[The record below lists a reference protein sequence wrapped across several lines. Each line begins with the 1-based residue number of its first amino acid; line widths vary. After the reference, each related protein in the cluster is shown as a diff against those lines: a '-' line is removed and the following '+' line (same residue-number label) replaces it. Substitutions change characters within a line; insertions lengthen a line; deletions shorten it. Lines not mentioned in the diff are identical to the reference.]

1 MAIDRDTTL
10 KHAEQSLREGR
21 LDAAIEAYSSLVAD
35 EPDDWN
41 AANTLGDLYLRSG
54 QPQQAVPLYRR
65 IAQHLLDEGFY
76 PKAGALYKKI
86 LKIAPAD
93 DETQLRLADISAR
106 QGKLAD
112 ARAHYRAVEKRR
124 RQGGDAA
131 GADEIVIRVGDLDP
145 EDYPARQAAAEAVE
159 RSGRID
165 EALARYRALH
175 DDLIAQGQE
184 AEAAEVHR
192 QCVRLQGG
200 DANGNALLDQVTKA
214 LEDGQ
219 IVAARRAFDEL
230 VGAGSDPA
238 AVLDIARKLL
248 AAQPGDAGQWLEA
261 AADTYAQAG
270 AYREAAMLLREVAS
284 RPPARVA
291 LLLRLV
297 EVCVDGGLESEMFD
311 AQARLTDAYLAAGQ
325 ADDAMSIAEDL
336 VIRFPDDPHHAA
348 RLRRAREMRGV
359 EPVAP
364 ARPEPPVARAVK
376 RPQPSEPATV
386 EIDLTAV
393 LLELQ
398 QPIAASQ
405 APAPPPRSLETI
417 FQGLRADAEVADAA
431 DTDAEHLGLAKT
443 YLEMGQPDE
452 AARSLEVA
460 ARSPRHRFVASSMLA
475 QLHRE
480 NSDLGRAI
488 EWFERAAEAPAPT
501 PEDGRALLYDLG
513 DVLETVGEA
522 ARALAVFLEL
532 QTDDP
537 RYRDVRE
544 RVTRLS
550 RVETEG

>member
-1 MAIDRDTTL
+1 LAIDRDTTL
-10 KHAEQSLREGR
+10 KHAERSLREGR
-21 LDAAIEAYSSLVAD
+21 LDDAIEAYSSLVAD

-54 QPQQAVPLYRR
+54 QPGQAVPLYRR
-65 IAQHLLDEGFY
+65 IALHLLDEGFY

-93 DETQLRLADISAR
+93 NEAQLRLAEIAAR

-112 ARAHYRAVEKRR
+112 ARAHYRAVEMRR

-131 GADEIVIRVGDLDP
+131 GADEILIRLGDLDV
-145 EDYPARQAAAEAVE
+145 EDFAARRAAAEAVE
-159 RSGRID
+159 RAGRIED
-165 EALARYRALH
+165 ALARYRALH

-184 AEAAEVHR
+184 AEATAVHR
-192 QCVRLQGG
+192 ECVRLQPGQSTG
-200 DANGNALLDQVTKA
+200 DAQVAAVTAALQ
-214 LEDGQ
+214 DGQ
-219 IVAARRAFDEL
+219 IDAARRLFIQM
-230 VGAGSDPA
+230 VGAGSDPG
-238 AVLDIARKLL
+238 AVLDIARTLL
-248 AAQPGDAGQWLEA
+248 SAQPAYAGEWLEA

-270 AYREAAMLLREVAS
+270 AYGQAAMLLREVAS
-284 RPPARVA
+284 RPPARVP

-311 AQARLTDAYLAAGQ
+311 AQAQLTDAYLAAGQ
-325 ADDAMSIAEDL
+325 ADDAMSIAEDM
-336 VIRFPDDPHHAA
+336 VARFPTDPHHAG
-348 RLRRAREMRGV
+348 RLRRAREMRGA
-359 EPVAP
+359 EPGATAKPETTVARP
-364 ARPEPPVARAVK
+364 ARPAQK
-376 RPQPSEPATV
+376 SEPATV

-398 QPIAASQ
+398 QPPAAAQ
-405 APAPPPRSLETI
+405 PPAPPPRSLESV
-417 FQGLRADAEVADAA
+417 FDGLRADAEVADAA

-443 YLEMGQPDE
+443 YLEMGQPEE
-452 AARSLEVA
+452 AARSLEIA
-460 ARSPRHRFVASSMLA
+460 ARSPQHRFAASSMLA
-475 QLHRE
+475 QLHRD

-532 QTDDP
+532 QTDAP
-537 RYRDVRE
+537 QYRDVRE